1 MDFIWDI
8 IMEII
13 MTIIFEGSMEA
24 VTEKKI
30 PMVIRVLLAV
40 FLLVFY
46 IGFVGIFFY
55 IGIKD
60 KNGLM
65 LGFAV
70 FFGVIIA
77 ALVIKTYKEIK
88 E

>member
-1 MDFIWDI
+1 
-8 IMEII
+8 
-13 MTIIFEGSMEA
+13 MEA

-55 IGIKD
+55 IGVKH
-60 KNGLM
+60 KNGIM
-65 LGFAV
+65 KGIAV
-70 FFGVIIA
+70 FLGVIIA

>member
-8 IMEII
+8 ILEFI

-55 IGIKD
+55 IGVKH
-60 KNGLM
+60 KNGIM
-65 LGFAV
+65 KGIAV
-70 FFGVIIA
+70 FLGVIIA